1 MNMDERLERNSS
13 DSLGTLGRSWGWVL
27 FFGLLTL
34 AIGIIMVLYPD
45 VTLKVVGILFALQL
59 FLVGLFTLVTAFTG
73 SERSRVLS
81 AILGALAIIAAI
93 ICLKNIA
100 QTVIILTLILG
111 IYWVV
116 YGVIDVVMGIG
127 DRSLPHR
134 PDHLRGGGV
143 DHRWGDR
150 ALLPR
155 QQCPHARSSA
165 RDLVHRSRLS
175 QRSGGLLRTGRGQAP
190 GKRLG

>member
-1 MNMDERLERNSS
+1 MDERLERNSS

-134 PDHLRGGGV
+134 GLTIFVGV
-143 DHRWGDR
+143 VSIIAGVIVLSYPVNSARTL
-150 ALLPR
+150 ALLLGIWFIVLG
-155 QQCPHARSSA
+155 CLSA
-165 RDLVHRSRLS
+165 AGAFFV
-175 QRSGGLLRTGRGQAP
+175 RGED
-190 GKRLG
+190 KRLVSA